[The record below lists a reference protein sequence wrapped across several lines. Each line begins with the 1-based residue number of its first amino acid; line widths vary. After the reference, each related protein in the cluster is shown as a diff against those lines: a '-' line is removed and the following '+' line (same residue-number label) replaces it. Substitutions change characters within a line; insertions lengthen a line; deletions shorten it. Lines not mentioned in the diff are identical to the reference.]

1 LWSALVK
8 VREQFMTPL
17 RSLLVATKAH
27 CKREVEIRRE
37 EVQAG
42 ESSFAAILCE
52 STRVNHL
59 P

>member
-1 LWSALVK
+1 VK

-42 ESSFAAILCE
+42 ESSFAAILCK
-52 STRVNHL
+52 STKEPSAFNHL